1 MICNALGFFLVSV
14 VLDCASFCS
23 NYCCN
28 SGWTQKYIK
37 MIREEQSVFV
47 LLWEM
52 IKFLW

>member
-1 MICNALGFFLVSV
+1 MICNALGFFFVSV

-37 MIREEQSVFV
+37 MIREEQSVFNHFPK
-47 LLWEM
+47 EN
-52 IKFLW
+52 KFLW